1 MGPAPPSAPTPAPPG
16 APSGLSGSSGSL
28 IGGPRWYRSRIRA
41 LGPFVALIPPAI
53 VGIGGAALLRIGD
66 SRPTGIAG
74 LVTGL
79 WAAPGLLVL
88 GAPLSDTDLHPF
100 GIGLSIVVWLLIGFV
115 ASRRAT
121 RDPMA
126 DWWQY
131 WRHYLWAAAGILLG
145 VVAALVVVGVVFREA
160 LL

>member
-1 MGPAPPSAPTPAPPG
+1 MS
-16 APSGLSGSSGSL
+16 
-28 IGGPRWYRSRIRA
+28 
-41 LGPFVALIPPAI
+41 LIPPTI
-53 VGIGGAALLRIGD
+53 VGIGGAVLLRLGD

-88 GAPLSDTDLHPF
+88 GAPLSDAGLYPF
-100 GIGLSIVVWLLIGFV
+100 GIGLSIVAWLLIGFV

-126 DWWQY
+126 DWSQY
-131 WRHYLWAAAGILLG
+131 WSHYLWAAGGILLG
-145 VVAALVVVGVVFREA
+145 VVAALVVVGVVFRET